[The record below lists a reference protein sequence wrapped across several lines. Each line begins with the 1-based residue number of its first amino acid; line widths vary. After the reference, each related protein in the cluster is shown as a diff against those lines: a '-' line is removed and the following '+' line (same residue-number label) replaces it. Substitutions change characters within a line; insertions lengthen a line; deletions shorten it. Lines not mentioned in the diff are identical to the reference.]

1 MSEREPT
8 HEAMVEDDAALIRS
22 GLTARRRRLSRLVED
37 HELPLFT
44 KLLGEVDQALERFDH
59 GELGRCEVC
68 HGLVEPDRLVR
79 DSSLEICLDCM
90 SPRERRALERDL
102 ELAAQIQA
110 GLLPERDLTHG
121 AWDLHLHWQ
130 PLGAVSGDYADV
142 LRSGPSGE
150 DVLVLVGDVSGK
162 GVAAALLMSHL
173 HAVFRGMA
181 GQGMALVE
189 VVQRAN
195 RLFKSVTPEN
205 AFATLAAVRL
215 TACGD
220 VEVVSAGHTPPLVVR
235 SGGVE
240 ALAPDGLPLGVLPD
254 ARYSSKT
261 LELGPRDGVL
271 LYTDGLT
278 ESTAPDGQE
287 LGVSPLQRLVSS
299 RDDWTPR
306 ELVRACVDE
315 AEWFRRGGPLSDDL
329 TLLAVQRRK
338 GGPDRPSARVC

>member
-1 MSEREPT
+1 MTERELAPHST
-8 HEAMVEDDAALIRS
+8 VSDEATLIRR
-22 GLTARRRRLSRLVED
+22 GLAARRRRLERLVGH

-44 KLLGEVDQALERFDH
+44 RLLGEVDQALERFDR

-68 HGLVEPDRLVR
+68 HGLVEPARLVS
-79 DSSLEICLDCM
+79 DTGLEICLDCM
-90 SPRERRALERDL
+90 SPGERRALERDL
-102 ELAAQIQA
+102 ELASQIQA

-150 DVLVLVGDVSGK
+150 DLLVLVGDVSGK

-181 GQGMALVE
+181 GQGMPLVE

-254 ARYSSKT
+254 ASYGSKT
-261 LELGPRDGVL
+261 LELGPHDGLL

-287 LGVSPLQRLVSS
+287 LGVPSLQRLVAG
-299 RDDWTPR
+299 RREWAPR
-306 ELVRACVDE
+306 EIVRACLDE
-315 AEWFRRGGPLSDDL
+315 ADWFRRGAPLADDL
-329 TLLAVQRRK
+329 TLLAVRRLE
-338 GGPDRPSARVC
+338 GGLDRASVRVC